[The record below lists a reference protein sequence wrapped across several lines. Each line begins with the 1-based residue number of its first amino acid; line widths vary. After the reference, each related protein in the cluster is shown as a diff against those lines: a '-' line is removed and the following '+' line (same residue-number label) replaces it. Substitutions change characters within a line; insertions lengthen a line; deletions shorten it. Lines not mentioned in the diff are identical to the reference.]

1 MIYGNSNYTAPVN
14 ESNILDNVP
23 TINVIPENCIS
34 FGEAAL
40 YVSDSI
46 EESYNNMMQSIG
58 LNELSYF
65 ESTGKEIVYEDA
77 DSDTEKKGLFEAI
90 KTFFTKVFGAI
101 KDLFTKALT
110 WIKEHVE
117 KFANAVKEKIQSIVG
132 KMVTKQIKKLDD
144 AIKVSDKF
152 GANKDD
158 KEKKYGKFTPDS
170 VIDEY
175 QKKFDSECVSILVR
189 LQDDSDDLENKY
201 NIKDTK
207 SEFKEAYKKGS
218 KEITRSNISSV
229 KSELEKWTDG
239 GKFISSLKV
248 AYNGIKSSLNKA
260 YKDLKNSNKKDG
272 SDLLKKKL
280 KNTKTVTQYL
290 TSYFGMLINA
300 YKLSFADAAVVSMKI
315 IVSANK
321 AVRDAKKAEANDEGE
336 TKATG
341 ESVSYASG
349 SDLIEEAFNW

>member
-1 MIYGNSNYTAPVN
+1 MIYGSSIYTAPVN

-46 EESYNNMMQSIG
+46 EESYNEMMQSIG

-77 DSDTEKKGLFEAI
+77 DSDTEKKGLFAAI
-90 KTFFTKVFGAI
+90 KGFFTKVFGAI
-101 KDLFTKALT
+101 KDLFTKAFN

-117 KFANAVKEKIQSIVG
+117 KFTNAVKEKIQSIVG
-132 KMVTKQIKKLDD
+132 KVVTKQVKKLDD

-152 GANKDD
+152 GANKDG

-170 VIDEY
+170 VIDKY
-175 QKKFDSECVSILVR
+175 QKKFNSECASVLAR
-189 LQDDSDDLENKY
+189 LQDDSDELENKY
-201 NIKDTK
+201 SIKDTK
-207 SEFKEAYKKGS
+207 STFKEAYKKGS
-218 KEITRSNISSV
+218 KEITRSNIASV
-229 KSELEKWTDG
+229 KAELEKWTDG
-239 GKFISSLKV
+239 GKFIDSLKS

-272 SDLLKKKL
+272 SDDLKKKL

-300 YKLSFADAAVVSMKI
+300 YKLSFADAAVISMKI

-321 AVRDAKKAEANDEGE
+321 AIRDAKKAEADGE

-341 ESVSYASG
+341 ESVSYTSG
-349 SDLIEEAFNW
+349 SDLVEEAFNW